1 MVRCYMEVVEEETTG
16 GGFGSYILAM
26 SRSSAEDGGADDA
39 GGRNN
44 VEEPHMGRL
53 VAFLFLTSFAGMFA
67 VMPFRNSL
75 IIRHHL
81 TFPTGTAT
89 AHLINSMHTPHGAK
103 QAMCWLFAGG
113 DGCGFQSFPIFGLA
127 AARNGFFFDFS
138 MTNIGVG
145 LFSPYNITISMLAG
159 SLLANAVLTPY
170 VKTKEGIWY
179 PRGNH
184 FAYGMFIG
192 ISMVLADGLFHLL
205 CILLRTLRAIHK
217 HRHSQLAAQPFMCLG
232 VDDRPPPAR
241 SFDDRRRAQ
250 VFLRDR
256 VFDPAAVAGYVALSA
271 STVVLIP
278 RLYPQLRSGHAA
290 FAYLVAP
297 VFAFC
302 NAYGTGVTDVSAA
315 PTYGRIAVVA
325 FGSWVGID
333 NGGLVAGLAAGV
345 VLVSAV
351 STASDLMQVF
361 RTGYLTLTSPHAVFV
376 SQIAGTALG
385 CVINPLIF
393 WMLYPSVYNGGGGH
407 VASYSKM
414 YRGMVELALSQQ
426 VLPRH
431 SVMLCKVFL
440 AMVLAVG
447 VLREVS
453 ARRGWCVGRYLPCTI
468 AVAVAFFLP
477 PEIPVGMFVG
487 SVVACLWRRIDGG
500 GARARLPAVGAGL
513 ICGDGIWSLLRT
525 MLLVSN
531 AQPPMCIMSSADDEG
546 GIANSGRNVEEPQI
560 GRLVAFLFLTNFIG
574 IFAVMPFRNSLIIRH
589 YLTFPTGTATA
600 HLINNIHTPQG
611 WLFEGGA
618 HCGFRSFPIFGL
630 AAARLGFTFDF
641 SMTDIGIGLLSPY
654 KVTISMLAGSIL
666 SWGIMLPYIVS
677 KEGCWYPSGIGG
689 LNAYRWFIGISMIL
703 ADALFQLVCILV
715 RTLRA
720 MHSRRQSRLSGQPS
734 ICLGA
739 DDHRRPAR
747 SFDDRR
753 RAQVFLRDR
762 VYDPAAVVGYVALS
776 AVSIVAIPHLY
787 PQLRSGYVAI
797 AYLAAP
803 LFAFCNAYGTGMTGV
818 NLGPT
823 YGKIAVLAFGSW
835 VGLHNG
841 GVVAG
846 LAGGV
851 VVLSAVVTASDLMQV
866 FRTGY
871 LTLTSPHAVLISTV
885 AGTALGCVINPLIF
899 WMLYGAYGGGDGAPV
914 TPYAKVYRGMAI
926 LSVSQQDLPRHS
938 VLLSKVFFAAALA
951 ISVLREVSERRK
963 WRAVARYLPCNVAV
977 AVAFFMPPKVPIGLF
992 VGSVVMYLWK
1002 RRDGEG
1008 ARMRSPA
1015 VAAGMICG
1023 DGLGSLLRSM
1033 LMLSR
1038 ARPPVCMMFLSR
1050 GANKRLDDIF
1060 AERMMTTSS

>member
-1 MVRCYMEVVEEETTG
+1 MITARSVAVSVVLGATLSVMAMRLSLSSGYLPVLTVPAGLMSLFLSRSWVRLLDGCGVAQLPFTRQENALIQTFVVACSDIAYS

-26 SRSSAEDGGADDA
+26 SRSLMEEGDADA

-103 QAMCWLFAGG
+103 QAIKQASVMFKSFGGTLAWSLWQWLFAGG

-159 SLLANAVLTPY
+159 SLLANAVLMPY

-217 HRHSQLAAQPFMCLG
+217 HGHSQLAAQPFMCLG

-271 STVVLIP
+271 SAVVIIP
-278 RLYPQLRSGHAA
+278 RLYPQLRSGDVA

-302 NAYGTGVTDVSAA
+302 NAYGTGVTDVTVA

-325 FGSWVGID
+325 FGSWVGLD

-393 WMLYPSVYNGGGGH
+393 WMLYGYGVYNGGGP
-407 VASYSKM
+407 VASYAKM

-431 SVMLCKVFL
+431 SVMLCKVSF

-453 ARRGWCVGRYLPCTI
+453 ARRGWRVGRYLPCTI
-468 AVAVAFFLP
+468 AVAVSFFLP
-477 PEIPVGMFVG
+477 PEIPVGIFVG
-487 SVVACLWRRIDGG
+487 SVVVYLWRRIDGD
-500 GARARLPAVGAGL
+500 GARARLPAVAAGL

-531 AQPPMCIMSSADDEG
+531 AQAPMCIM
-546 GIANSGRNVEEPQI
+546 
-560 GRLVAFLFLTNFIG
+560 F
-574 IFAVMPFRNSLIIRH
+574 
-589 YLTFPTGTATA
+589 
-600 HLINNIHTPQG
+600 
-611 WLFEGGA
+611 
-618 HCGFRSFPIFGL
+618 
-630 AAARLGFTFDF
+630 
-641 SMTDIGIGLLSPY
+641 
-654 KVTISMLAGSIL
+654 
-666 SWGIMLPYIVS
+666 
-677 KEGCWYPSGIGG
+677 
-689 LNAYRWFIGISMIL
+689 
-703 ADALFQLVCILV
+703 
-715 RTLRA
+715 
-720 MHSRRQSRLSGQPS
+720 
-734 ICLGA
+734 
-739 DDHRRPAR
+739 
-747 SFDDRR
+747 
-753 RAQVFLRDR
+753 
-762 VYDPAAVVGYVALS
+762 LS
-776 AVSIVAIPHLY
+776 A
-787 PQLRSGYVAI
+787 
-797 AYLAAP
+797 
-803 LFAFCNAYGTGMTGV
+803 
-818 NLGPT
+818 
-823 YGKIAVLAFGSW
+823 
-835 VGLHNG
+835 
-841 GVVAG
+841 
-846 LAGGV
+846 
-851 VVLSAVVTASDLMQV
+851 
-866 FRTGY
+866 
-871 LTLTSPHAVLISTV
+871 
-885 AGTALGCVINPLIF
+885 
-899 WMLYGAYGGGDGAPV
+899 
-914 TPYAKVYRGMAI
+914 
-926 LSVSQQDLPRHS
+926 SV
-938 VLLSKVFFAAALA
+938 
-951 ISVLREVSERRK
+951 
-963 WRAVARYLPCNVAV
+963 
-977 AVAFFMPPKVPIGLF
+977 
-992 VGSVVMYLWK
+992 
-1002 RRDGEG
+1002 
-1008 ARMRSPA
+1008 
-1015 VAAGMICG
+1015 
-1023 DGLGSLLRSM
+1023 
-1033 LMLSR
+1033 
-1038 ARPPVCMMFLSR
+1038 
-1050 GANKRLDDIF
+1050 NKRLDAF
-1060 AERMMTTSS
+1060 LATLPSSS